1 MRVVRPGARR
11 EVVPSG
17 LLGMVIFVG
26 TEVMFFAGLISAFT
40 ISKAGAPRDA
50 WNLPAGQVLPL
61 ASTAVNTAALFV
73 SAALLLVAGR
83 QYPGTFLGRHA
94 DPARGGLLRSA
105 VRDAPGQGM
114 GGPDRPWRDAAVERA
129 RGVLLRHR
137 RDPRGARGG
146 CARWSRS
153 GVVEAASRPT
163 VIRILPWCTD
173 VLVFRR
179 SHLAGD
185 LCASLFLS
193 RSSGVFTIVGAA
205 FRRPSE
211 PAKAGPY
218 SEHT

>member
-61 ASTAVNTAALFV
+61 ASTAVNTVALFA
-73 SAALLLVAGR
+73 SGALLWVAGR
-83 QYPGTFLGRHA
+83 QYRARSSAATQTLLAATFFGALFVMLQGREWVGLIGHGVTLRSSALGAFFYVIVGTHAVHAVAALAGLGVAWWRLRAGRLSYGFFLG
-94 DPARGGLLRSA
+94 
-105 VRDAPGQGM
+105 
-114 GGPDRPWRDAAVERA
+114 
-129 RGVLLRHR
+129 
-137 RDPRGARGG
+137 
-146 CARWSRS
+146 
-153 GVVEAASRPT
+153 
-163 VIRILPWCTD
+163 CTD

-185 LCASLFLS
+185 LCASLFLI
-193 RSSGVFTIVGAA
+193 RSSLVFRIVEADLQVGQ
-205 FRRPSE
+205 
-211 PAKAGPY
+211 AGR
-218 SEHT
+218 